1 MVNINIDWQGDM
13 LQLQNVDN
21 IARPARK
28 IRERFLELK
37 SMSH

>member
-13 LQLQNVDN
+13 LQLKNVDN
-21 IARPARK
+21 IARQARK

>member
-21 IARPARK
+21 IARQARK